1 MLQAS
6 IRRGE
11 LDRQITFIE
20 EVVSRGTSNQD
31 KVTSWALIGTNPTV
45 FSRKKDQRGGEVVV
59 ADQLQ
64 YVQKTVFTI
73 VYRSDLSVKYR
84 VVFGGKVY
92 EIVSIT
98 ESGEQRN
105 SYLDVVANILD
116 NEIWT

>member
-1 MLQAS
+1 MLQAR

-11 LDRQITFIE
+11 LDRPITFIK
-20 EVVSRGTSNQD
+20 EVISRGTSNQD
-31 KVTSWALIGTNPTV
+31 KITSWVEITTYPTV
-45 FSRKKDQRGGEVVV
+45 FSKKIEQRGTEVVV

-64 YVQKTVFTI
+64 YIQKTIFII
-73 VYRSDLSVKYR
+73 VYRDDLSVKYR

-98 ESGEQRN
+98 ESGEQRK
-105 SYLDVVANILD
+105 SYLEIVANLLD